1 MRVFHVVRQ
10 FWPSLGGLEDVVGHL
25 ARRQMA
31 KGWTV
36 HIVTLNRLFSA
47 PDTMLAAHELHDGLE
62 ITRLPYFGS
71 SRYPIAAHILGAVG
85 GADLLHVHAIDF
97 FFDFLALTRRL
108 HGKPLIATTHGGF
121 FHTGAH
127 ARLKKIW
134 FDQITRRS
142 MRAYDAVVACSEADY
157 DLFAPL
163 AKDNLHHIDNGVD
176 IEKFAGCSSQV
187 PVKRLATIGRFS
199 LNKRLDRLLDTMV
212 CLVDLDRAW
221 RLDII
226 GAPSDWSLDRLNTEI
241 AARDLTQHVDVT
253 IGASDAQ
260 VAACLAGASLF
271 VSASEHEGF
280 GLVVIEALSAGLMP
294 IVHANEAFRAL
305 AKRCDLVHL
314 ADFNRP
320 ADAAT
325 EIEQVF
331 TVLNQNHADLRDTA
345 QKSIGAF
352 AWPAVADLYLDLYRE
367 VLEAHTGSPKSRL
380 SPPT

>member
-10 FWPSLGGLEDVVGHL
+10 FWPSVGGLEDVVGQL
-25 ARRQMA
+25 ARQQMA

-36 HIVTLNRLFSA
+36 QILTLNRLFRA
-47 PDTMLAAHELHDGLE
+47 PETVLAAHEFHDGLE

-71 SRYPIAAHILGAVG
+71 SRYPIAARILGTVG
-85 GADLLHVHAIDF
+85 SADLLHVHAIDF
-97 FFDFLALTRRL
+97 FFDFLALTRRV
-108 HGKPLIATTHGGF
+108 HGKPLVATTHGGF

-134 FDQITRRS
+134 FDQITPRS
-142 MRAYDAVVACSEADY
+142 MRTYDAVVACSETDY

-163 AKDNLHHIDNGVD
+163 AKGNLHHIDNGVD
-176 IEKFAGCSSQV
+176 IEKFAGASSAA
-187 PVKRLATIGRFS
+187 PVKRLATLGRFS
-199 LNKRLDRLLDTMV
+199 LNKRLDLLLDTMV
-212 CLVDLDRAW
+212 RLVELDDAW

-226 GAPSDWSLDRLNTEI
+226 GAPSDWSLHRLNAEI
-241 AARDLTQHVDVT
+241 AARNLTQHVDVA
-253 IGASDAQ
+253 IGADDAQ
-260 VAACLAGASLF
+260 VAVRLARASLF

-320 ADAAT
+320 ADAAL

-331 TVLNQNHADLRDTA
+331 AVLNQNHTDLRGAA
-345 QKSIGAF
+345 QKSVGAF
-352 AWPAVADLYLDLYRE
+352 AWPAIADLYLDLYRGVMDADKTRRSE
-367 VLEAHTGSPKSRL
+367 TNI
-380 SPPT
+380 